1 MIEFSGKK
9 ECQLVLIHGGPGAI
23 GSLHILAQ
31 QLGKSIGVAEHI
43 QTKYTIEDLI
53 EELKQ
58 DISPLN
64 HKVTLLGHSWGA
76 WLAGLFAKR
85 YPELVENV
93 ILVGCPPLAER
104 YVSMIEERRYQRFT
118 LEEKEQ
124 FQTLLKKLGDPAD
137 ENKDAALYYLGS
149 LVEKAD
155 NYCLNSKLICEG
167 KTDGSMYDAIWQEAS
182 QWRQEGKWE
191 KIFTKIN
198 CPVYLI
204 QGKYDPHPIEGV
216 TEPLEKFGKI
226 KKIYEMPKSGHSPF
240 SELYDSPSFCEL
252 VIRLSEPLHKNG
264 K

>member
-1 MIEFSGKK
+1 MIKFSGKK
-9 ECQLVLIHGGPGAI
+9 ECQLVLVHGGPGAI
-23 GSLHILAQ
+23 GSLHLLAQ
-31 QLGKSIGVAEHI
+31 QLSKRIGVAEHI

-64 HKVTLLGHSWGA
+64 HKITLLGHSWGA
-76 WLAGLFAKR
+76 WLAGIFAER

-104 YVSMIEERRYQRFT
+104 YVSKIEERRYQRFT

-124 FQTLLKKLGDPAD
+124 FQTLLKKLADPDDAD
-137 ENKDAALYYLGS
+137 KDEALQCLGS

-155 NYCLNSKLICEG
+155 NYCLNPELICEG
-167 KTDGSMYDAIWQEAS
+167 KTDGRMYDAIWQEAS

-191 KIFTKIN
+191 IIFNRIT
-198 CPVYLI
+198 CPIYLI

-216 TEPLEKFGKI
+216 AEPLEKQGKI
-226 KKIYEMPKSGHSPF
+226 KKVYEMLRSGHSPF
-240 SELYDSPSFCEL
+240 SELYDSQSFCEL
-252 VIRLSEPLHKNG
+252 VMKLSEPLHNNDE
-264 K
+264 

>member
-1 MIEFSGKK
+1 MIKFSGKK
-9 ECQLVLIHGGPGAI
+9 ECQLVLLHGGPGAI

-124 FQTLLKKLGDPAD
+124 FQTLLKKLGDPTD
-137 ENKDAALYYLGS
+137 ENKDEALHCLGS

-155 NYCLNSKLICEG
+155 NYCLNPELICEG

-198 CPVYLI
+198 CPIYLI
-204 QGKYDPHPIEGV
+204 QGRYDPHPIEGV
-216 TEPLEKFGKI
+216 SEPLEKLGKI
-226 KKIYEMPKSGHSPF
+226 KKVYEMPKSGHSPF

-252 VIRLSEPLHKNG
+252 VIRLSEPLHKND

>member
-1 MIEFSGKK
+1 MIKFFGEK

-23 GSLHILAQ
+23 GSLHLLAQ
-31 QLGKSIGVAEHI
+31 QLGKRIGVAEHI

-76 WLAGLFAKR
+76 WLAGGFAMR

-124 FQTLLKKLGDPAD
+124 FQTLLKKLADPAYS
-137 ENKDAALYYLGS
+137 NKDEALQYLGS

-155 NYCLNSKLICEG
+155 NYCLNPKLICEG

-191 KIFTKIN
+191 KIFHQIR
-198 CPVYLI
+198 CPIYLI
-204 QGKYDPHPIEGV
+204 QGKYDPHPIVGV
-216 TEPLEKFGKI
+216 TDLLDKQGKI
-226 KKIYEMPKSGHSPF
+226 KHVYELPKSGHSPF
-240 SELYDSPSFCEL
+240 SELYDSSSFCEL
-252 VIRLSEPLHKNG
+252 VVKLSEPLHNNDE
-264 K
+264 